1 MNTKEKEILENKIYK
16 LLKESMFEQAFYED
30 GQDTKDNKDNRET
43 SHASKGRER
52 TIIKWLT
59 DDQENNAAV
68 AAQLW
73 PNIDDDTR
81 RSLFSK
87 KVRGHD
93 SDGKEYHFT
102 DDEVNS
108 LYRIKNT
115 FVHKIDENK
124 AVSVLTKLIREG
136 IENALNQEELMGDEA
151 YSNIDDLKNDLR
163 NHGFIVSDRSDGSFN
178 IISKKYRGLTGQPE
192 WVAHYSKN
200 RNAVFPC
207 HGYFAPHPCGKLI
220 AKICKVHN
228 IEFNNN

>member
-43 SHASKGRER
+43 SRASKGRER

-136 IENALNQEELMGDEA
+136 IENALNQ
-151 YSNIDDLKNDLR
+151 
-163 NHGFIVSDRSDGSFN
+163 
-178 IISKKYRGLTGQPE
+178 
-192 WVAHYSKN
+192 
-200 RNAVFPC
+200 
-207 HGYFAPHPCGKLI
+207 
-220 AKICKVHN
+220 
-228 IEFNNN
+228 